1 MERLRNILLAMA
13 ALLFAGL
20 SAGCVYDNYD
30 EDYIPS
36 DVELV
41 TLRIDVGTLGT
52 RAGIASDLKEQ
63 MHSLR
68 VVLLNAAGQIEY
80 NNHYTQG
87 TLEDASY
94 VKADEAKLFF
104 RTQYGPKKIFLIAN
118 EEFTAGV
125 SGGFETLTEALDSKK
140 VGDDGFEEFV
150 NGLTFTPDFEEGLV
164 LTSAYEFTVS
174 GADKRDDTKPEAIK
188 KEFFLVHVATKFELR
203 FVNDREHPVT
213 IDALSISSLAGD
225 NAAGDMYLMAN
236 FDPTSNLTKTGPDGR
251 FWIDWLADVSKDT
264 TAKPELPD
272 NEGVN
277 SDYDWITDYNLP
289 AAVQHKELNVKDLL
303 NDLVGDWTIP
313 TGGESQKITLPI
325 FYASESKYNVG
336 ADNFQ
341 NYTFSITL
349 TDTDPERVN
358 DPLRTHVFT
367 PETYPELCRFANLH
381 TLFRNTHVILTVRVS
396 GAPEDMELHL
406 LIGICPW
413 YEQTIDIPTFD

>member
-52 RAGIASDLKEQ
+52 RAVTATDAKEQ

-118 EEFTAGV
+118 EDCTNGV
-125 SGGFETLTEALDSKK
+125 SGGFKSLTAALDSKK

-150 NGLTFTPDFEEGLV
+150 NGLTFTPDFEKGLV

-174 GADKRDDTKPEAIK
+174 GADAHDDTKPEAIK

-203 FVNDREHPVT
+203 FVNDREVDVT
-213 IDALSISSLAGD
+213 INSLKLSKIAGNGD
-225 NAAGDMYLMAN
+225 AAGDMYLMAN
-236 FDPTSNLTKTGPDGR
+236 FAPTSNLAKTGPDGR
-251 FWIDWLADVSKDT
+251 FWIDWLADVSKET
-264 TAKPELPD
+264 TDKPELPD
-272 NEGVN
+272 NEEVN
-277 SDYDWITDYNLP
+277 KKYQWITDYNLP
-289 AAVQHKELNVKDLL
+289 SDVHNDVDVMALLPQHN
-303 NDLVGDWTIP
+303 NWTIP
-313 TGGESQKITLPI
+313 AGDANSLNLPI
-325 FYASESKYNVG
+325 FYASESKNLG
-336 ADNFQ
+336 SEGQ
-341 NYTFSITL
+341 KYTFDVTL
-349 TDTDPERVN
+349 TDADGDEKEFNGVEF
-358 DPLRTHVFT
+358 D
-367 PETYPELCRFANLH
+367 NLY
-381 TLFRNTHVILTVRVS
+381 TLFRNTHVIITARVQ
-396 GAPEDMELHL
+396 GAPEGMELRL

-413 YEQTIDIPTFD
+413 YEKTIEIPTFD

>member
-20 SAGCVYDNYD
+20 SAGCVYDNYN

-52 RAGIASDLKEQ
+52 RAGIASDAKEQ
-63 MHSLR
+63 INTLR

-118 EEFTAGV
+118 EDCTNGV
-125 SGGFETLTEALDSKK
+125 SGGFASLTAALDSKK

-150 NGLTFTPDFEEGLV
+150 NGLTFTPDFEKGLV

-174 GADKRDDTKPEAIK
+174 GADDHDKDKPEAIK

-236 FDPTSNLTKTGPDGR
+236 FGPTSNLTKTGPDGR
-251 FWIDWLADVSKDT
+251 FWIDWLADVSEET
-264 TAKPELPD
+264 TNKPELPD

-289 AAVQHKELNVKDLL
+289 SDVHNDVDVMALLPQHN
-303 NDLVGDWTIP
+303 NWTIP

-349 TDTDPERVN
+349 TDTDPERVD

-367 PETYPELCRFANLH
+367 PETYPDLCRFANLH

>member
-20 SAGCVYDNYD
+20 SAGCVYDNYN

-52 RAGIASDLKEQ
+52 RAGIADNAKEQ
-63 MHSLR
+63 INTLR

-80 NNHYTQG
+80 NNHYTPG

-94 VKADEAKLFF
+94 VRADEAKLFF

-118 EEFTAGV
+118 EEFTNGV
-125 SGGFETLTEALDSKK
+125 SGGFASLTAALDSKK

-150 NGLTFTPDFEEGLV
+150 NGLTFTPDFERGLV

-174 GADKRDDTKPEAIK
+174 GADAHDDTKPEAIK

-203 FVNDREHPVT
+203 FVNDREVDVT
-213 IDALSISSLAGD
+213 INSLKLSKIAGNGD
-225 NAAGDMYLMAN
+225 AAGDMYLMAN
-236 FDPTSNLTKTGPDGR
+236 FNPTSNLTKTGPDGR
-251 FWIDWLADVSKDT
+251 FWIDWLRDVSEET

-272 NEGVN
+272 NEEVN
-277 SDYDWITDYNLP
+277 KKYQWITDYNLP
-289 AAVQHKELNVKDLL
+289 SDVHNDVDVMALLPQHN
-303 NDLVGDWTIP
+303 NWTIP
-313 TGGESQKITLPI
+313 AGDANSLNLPI
-325 FYASESKYNVG
+325 FYASESKNLG
-336 ADNFQ
+336 SEGQ
-341 NYTFSITL
+341 KYTFDVTL
-349 TDTDPERVN
+349 TDADGDEKEFNGV
-358 DPLRTHVFT
+358 VFD
-367 PETYPELCRFANLH
+367 NLY
-381 TLFRNTHVILTVRVS
+381 TLFRNTHVIITARVQ
-396 GAPEDMELHL
+396 GAPEGMELRL

-413 YEQTIDIPTFD
+413 YEQTIEIPTFD